1 MPDEVRVGPGVII
14 GNGYKLEKKL
24 GESSLGDIYT
34 ATQESSGQ
42 KVHVEVLSGEMRQD
56 EERVNRLLQEI
67 ELVAALQHP
76 NIVQAIEAGQDSET
90 YFLVTAYE
98 ASKTLE
104 EVLEG
109 HKALPEADAVKY
121 TANIASALK
130 HAWDEK
136 RILHRDVKPANI
148 QITEA
153 GAAKL
158 TGFGIAKS
166 SQQQSLGLTGAGFTI
181 GTPEYMSPEQIRAS
195 DDLNFASDMYALG
208 IVFYEMATG
217 RIPFEEAA
225 PILLMQKHMDEDPE
239 PANERNPEVSA
250 GCAEVIQTM
259 LAKDPADRYDS
270 WQTLIDTLNAV
281 ANGTYQPTGG
291 AAASKAAPAA
301 AAEPTAPTPTSTPT
315 AAAASE
321 KKGKFG
327 CGGLLILG
335 FAVLGA
341 GTGLAAWLT

>member
-1 MPDEVRVGPGVII
+1 MII
-14 GNGYKLEKKL
+14 GNGYKLEEKL
-24 GESSLGDIYT
+24 GESSLGDIYL

-42 KVHVEVLSGEMRQD
+42 KVTVEVLSGEMRQD

-98 ASKTLE
+98 PGKTLE

-109 HKALPEADAVKY
+109 HKALSEADAITY
-121 TANIASALK
+121 TSNISSALK
-130 HAWDEK
+130 HAWAEK

-148 QITEA
+148 HITDS
-153 GAAKL
+153 GVAKL

-166 SQQQSLGLTGAGFTI
+166 SQGQSLGLTGAGFTI

-208 IVFYEMATG
+208 IVFYEMLTG
-217 RIPFEEAA
+217 RLPFEETA

-239 PANERNPEVSA
+239 PANERNTDVSA
-250 GCAEVIQTM
+250 ASAEVVAHM
-259 LAKDPADRYDS
+259 LAKDPNERYAS
-270 WQTLIDTLNAV
+270 WQDLIDTLASV
-281 ANGTYQPTGG
+281 AQGSYK
-291 AAASKAAPAA
+291 AAAAAPKQAAAPAA
-301 AAEPTAPTPTSTPT
+301 QPAVTSAVPRSAE
-315 AAAASE
+315 SE
-321 KKGKFG
+321 KKGPLAKLG
-327 CGGLLILG
+327 CGGMLVAGFGLI
-335 FAVLGA
+335 ASAA
-341 GTGLAAWLT
+341 GLVAYLT